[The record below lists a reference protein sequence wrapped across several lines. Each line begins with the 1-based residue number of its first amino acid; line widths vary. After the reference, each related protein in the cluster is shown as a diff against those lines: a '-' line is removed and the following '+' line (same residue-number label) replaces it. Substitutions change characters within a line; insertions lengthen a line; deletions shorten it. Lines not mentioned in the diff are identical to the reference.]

1 MALEDGSITTCTL
14 VDPPQVAVMVK
25 DGDDVVT
32 AIILLTPKTAR
43 ILAEGLMKHA
53 RSVEKLLEGGTN

>member
-1 MALEDGSITTCTL
+1 MAVEDGSITTCTL
-14 VDPPQVAVMVK
+14 IDPPEVAVMIK
-25 DGDDVVT
+25 DGDGVATAVV
-32 AIILLTPKTAR
+32 LLTPKTAR